1 MISKDL
7 FIETM
12 LKLKAFDNKMDKVD
26 KAIKELCPEFGGFY
40 IPEVLDLV
48 MHIFAEIFN
57 DEYEWLGYFVY
68 ENDFLNGPEP
78 VRIWTNERPVDIKN
92 WGDVY
97 ELLIKNMKEE

>member
-12 LKLKAFDNKMDKVD
+12 LKLKSFDKKMDNVD
-26 KAIKELCPEFGGFY
+26 SAIKELCPEFGGFY
-40 IPEVLDLV
+40 IPEVFDLV

-57 DEYEWLGYFVY
+57 DKDDWLGYFVY
-68 ENDFLNGPEP
+68 ENDFLNDLGPED
-78 VRIWTNERPVDIKN
+78 VIVDDRPVELKN

-97 ELLIKNMKEE
+97 EFLINNMEE